1 MPKTAVLFCY
11 FHIQRTLK

>member
-11 FHIQRTLK
+11 FHI